1 MDKYNENQGTSKKEL
16 TGLSNSRL
24 PSQGRVILPKEISVG
39 FDRITVV
46 GNFIESREKYV
57 KKHVETNLRINLR
70 DTGFDKFKAHALD
83 NKVYI
88 EYDRRLAKQLNRSE
102 VRVEFN
108 PSKLTEEEKE
118 FVQFVFLDNMRGKEF
133 SRIDL
138 AFDLPIDLNDWY
150 IMSDKALKKTVFYG
164 RDDKPETKYFGVR
177 DSERYIRIYNKKLQ
191 LSEVDKKEI
200 EDEHLW
206 RIEFE
211 LKRSMTAKWD
221 KCFDDLHVLQP
232 DWKSIKNFS
241 ERAKI
246 YYLINEQSAW
256 SEIHKNSKVKY
267 RKRIKEISDINLS
280 DILRETLTNNHE
292 KLRAELENYIATSH
306 HDKLYN
312 FDTKNLNLD

>member
-1 MDKYNENQGTSKKEL
+1 MDKYNENQGNSKKEL

-57 KKHVETNLRINLR
+57 KKHVETSLRINLR

-108 PSKLTEEEKE
+108 PNKLTEEEKE

-150 IMSDKALKKTVFYG
+150 IMSDKSLKKTIFYG
-164 RDDKPETKYFGVR
+164 RNDKPETKYFGVR

-191 LSEVDKKEI
+191 LSEVERKEI

-211 LKRSMTAKWD
+211 LKRSMTSKWD
-221 KCFDDLHVLQP
+221 KCFDDLHILQP

-267 RKRIKEISDINLS
+267 RKRIKEISDINFS
-280 DILRETLTNNHE
+280 DILRETLNNNHE
-292 KLRAELENYIATSH
+292 KLRAELENYIAISH

>member
-24 PSQGRVILPKEISVG
+24 TAQGLVHLPKKIAVG

-46 GNFIESREKYV
+46 GYLIESREKQL
-57 KKHVETNLRINLR
+57 KKHVERDPRINLR

-83 NKVYI
+83 NKVYV

-102 VRVEFN
+102 IRVEFN
-108 PSKLTEEEKE
+108 PSKLSDEEKE
-118 FVQFVFLDNMRGKEF
+118 FVQFVFLNNMRGKEF

-150 IMSDKALKKTVFYG
+150 IMSDKSLKKTIFYG
-164 RDDKPETKYFGVR
+164 RNDKPETKYFGVR

-191 LSEVDKKEI
+191 LNEVDKKEI

-211 LKRSMTAKWD
+211 LKRSMTSKWD
-221 KCFDDLHVLQP
+221 KCFDDLHILQP
-232 DWKSIKNFS
+232 NLSLINNF
-241 ERAKI
+241 EEKAKL

-256 SEIHKNSKVKY
+256 SEIHRNSKYKY
-267 RKRIKEISDINLS
+267 RKKIKEISDINFS
-280 DILRETLTNNHE
+280 DVLRETLTNNHE
-292 KLRAELENYIATSH
+292 KLRAELENYIAISH

-312 FDTKNLNLD
+312 FDIKNLNLD

>member
-150 IMSDKALKKTVFYG
+150 IMSDKALKKTIFYG

-177 DSERYIRIYNKKLQ
+177 DSERYIRIYNKKLK
-191 LSEVDKKEI
+191 LNEVDKKEI

-211 LKRSMTAKWD
+211 LKRSMTSKWD
-221 KCFDDLHVLQP
+221 KCFDDLHILQP
-232 DWKSIKNFS
+232 NLSLINNF
-241 ERAKI
+241 EEKAKL

-256 SEIHKNSKVKY
+256 SEIHRNSKYKY
-267 RKRIKEISDINLS
+267 RKKIKEISDINFS
-280 DILRETLTNNHE
+280 DVLRETLTNNHE
-292 KLRAELENYIATSH
+292 KLRAELENYIAISH

-312 FDTKNLNLD
+312 FDIKNLNLD

>member
-1 MDKYNENQGTSKKEL
+1 MDKYNENQGNSKKEL

-57 KKHVETNLRINLR
+57 KKHVETSLRINLR

-108 PSKLTEEEKE
+108 PNKLTEEEKE

-150 IMSDKALKKTVFYG
+150 IMSDKSLKKTIFYG

-191 LSEVDKKEI
+191 LSEVERKEI

-211 LKRSMTAKWD
+211 LKRSMTSKWD
-221 KCFDDLHVLQP
+221 KCFDDLHILQP

-267 RKRIKEISDINLS
+267 RKRIKEISDINFS
-280 DILRETLTNNHE
+280 DILRETLNNNHE
-292 KLRAELENYIATSH
+292 KLRAELENYIAISH